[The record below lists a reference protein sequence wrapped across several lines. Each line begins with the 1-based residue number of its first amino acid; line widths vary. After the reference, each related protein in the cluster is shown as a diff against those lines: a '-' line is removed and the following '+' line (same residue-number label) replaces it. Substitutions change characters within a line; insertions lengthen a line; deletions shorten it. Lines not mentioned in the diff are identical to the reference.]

1 MLDSL
6 TIFEDFF
13 TLSNCSSCS
22 RKSFFMSA
30 IFCRCMH
37 RVRDARWLLKYRNE
51 FQRLKVESIQL
62 VGVREDIHRRAETS
76 ELHLR
81 QIREINIIFQ
91 YSQNHCVHAFENSR
105 SCRISYLRR
114 VFYKIFSWWFFL
126 RQSAPILNMHIDS
139 AVNCGLLPLYERRID
154 AGANTARRLGPVE
167 FAMNKKYKSIWNTSK
182 RYKTHKCQQS
192 AHEHM

>member
-1 MLDSL
+1 MHMHTARKVGNTVKNSWHLGMLDSL

-76 ELHLR
+76 DLHLR

-91 YSQNHCVHAFENSR
+91 YSQNHCLHAFEKSR
-105 SCRISYLRR
+105 SWRILTFDEFFTRFFPGDFFFVSLLLYWTCTSTALSIVDFYL
-114 VFYKIFSWWFFL
+114 FM
-126 RQSAPILNMHIDS
+126 SA
-139 AVNCGLLPLYERRID
+139 GLTPARTPL
-154 AGANTARRLGPVE
+154 AAWAL
-167 FAMNKKYKSIWNTSK
+167 
-182 RYKTHKCQQS
+182 
-192 AHEHM
+192 